1 MDYSQEL
8 KEIFEASSSMDI
20 IDITDIPDI
29 DLYMDQVTTFMETK
43 LSSFK
48 RNKDDK
54 ILTKT
59 MINNYAKAKIFPSP
73 VKKKY
78 NKNHMMM
85 LILIYHLKYMLS
97 INDIKKLLSPVTNEL
112 NENPDSKILENIYKT
127 FVEIQKTSASLTI
140 DDILNGDI
148 FEKIESKMVKSKN
161 AMYIKNIL
169 IVLILSMFSNKEKSI
184 AEKIIDTKF

>member
-1 MDYSQEL
+1 MDYSEEL

>member
-1 MDYSQEL
+1 MDYSEEL
-8 KEIFEASSSMDI
+8 KEIFETASSMDI

-78 NKNHMMM
+78 NKNHIMM

-97 INDIKKLLSPVTNEL
+97 INDIKKLLSPVTEEL
-112 NENPDSKILENIYKT
+112 NQNPSSSVLENLYRS
-127 FVEIQKTSASLTI
+127 FVEIQKISSSFTLSDL
-140 DDILNGDI
+140 LKGDV
-148 FEKIESKMVKSKN
+148 FEQLEKKLPKSKN
-161 AMYIKNIL
+161 SATIKNIL
-169 IVLILSMFSNKEKSI
+169 VVLILSMFSNKEKSI
-184 AEKIIDTKF
+184 AEKIIDNSF

>member
-8 KEIFEASSSMDI
+8 KEIFEAASSMDI

>member
-1 MDYSQEL
+1 MDYSEEL

-78 NKNHMMM
+78 NKNHIMM